1 MPRSLIQ
8 ASLNLEEVV
17 VDEAVPTGREPPP
30 FLSEV
35 VTDKGYHSNYI
46 AKTLKSAQIRSYLSE
61 PDRGRRK
68 IGRRI
73 RRRRRR
79 YMAIVDAF
87 EGPEAKPCSGFAP
100 SIRNAVLRIGGG

>member
-1 MPRSLIQ
+1 MPWSLIK

-46 AKTLKSAQIRSYLSE
+46 AKTLKSAQIRSAL
-61 PDRGRRK
+61 R
-68 IGRRI
+68 
-73 RRRRRR
+73 
-79 YMAIVDAF
+79 DAF
-87 EGPEAKPCSGFAP
+87 GTPDEQTT
-100 SIRNAVLRIGGG
+100 

>member
-1 MPRSLIQ
+1 MPWSLIQ

-46 AKTLKSAQIRSYLSE
+46 AKTLKSAQRRSALRDAIAPHQSGHPFVARKVYA
-61 PDRGRRK
+61 DRTCSALRRPALHV
-68 IGRRI
+68 
-73 RRRRRR
+73 
-79 YMAIVDAF
+79 M
-87 EGPEAKPCSGFAP
+87 
-100 SIRNAVLRIGGG
+100 